1 MTGRIW
7 ALSAWV
13 AGATLLLA
21 AGAGAEEAITKS
33 SSLTCAQAAQLV
45 QTRGAV
51 VMATSPTLYDRYVR
65 DQRFCLY
72 DQQLRPE
79 WVPTR
84 DVKQCYVGFT
94 CFEPFR
100 GGGRD

>member
-1 MTGRIW
+1 M
-7 ALSAWV
+7 
-13 AGATLLLA
+13 LA
-21 AGAGAEEAITKS
+21 AALVIAGCGGAQAQATVKS
-33 SSLTCAQAAQLV
+33 ADLSCAQAAQLV

>member
-1 MTGRIW
+1 MALRIST
-7 ALSAWV
+7 LV
-13 AGATLLLA
+13 AAMAIAGCGAAHAQATVRS
-21 AGAGAEEAITKS
+21 TD
-33 SSLTCAQAAQLV
+33 LTCAQAAQLV
-45 QTRGAV
+45 QKKGAV

-65 DQRFCLY
+65 DQSFCLY

-84 DVKQCYVGFT
+84 DVKQCYVGST

-100 GGGRD
+100 GGGRN

>member
-1 MTGRIW
+1 MTPMMGRTGMLSV
-7 ALSAWV
+7 ALLV
-13 AGATLLLA
+13 ASIGAA
-21 AGAGAEEAITKS
+21 HAMTKS
-33 SSLTCAQAAQLV
+33 TSLTCAQAAELV
-45 QTRGAV
+45 QKRGAV

-65 DQRFCLY
+65 DQSFCLY

-100 GGGRD
+100 GGGRN